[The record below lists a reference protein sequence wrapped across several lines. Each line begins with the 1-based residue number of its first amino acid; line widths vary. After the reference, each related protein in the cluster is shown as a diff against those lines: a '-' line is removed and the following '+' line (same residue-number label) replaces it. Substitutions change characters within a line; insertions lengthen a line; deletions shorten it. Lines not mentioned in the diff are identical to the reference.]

1 MVLAPFESYLR
12 GMDTFIVMVR
22 KLDEAR
28 SPMPP
33 QAFAARFKF
42 ADQAG
47 DAVLERLPGA
57 ALLGVARVSADGA
70 GALGLAHE
78 EVRPL

>member
-1 MVLAPFESYLR
+1 MYLR
-12 GMDTFIVMVR
+12 RMDTFIVMVR
-22 KLDEAR
+22 QRDEAG

-47 DAVLERLPGA
+47 DAILKVLTGA
-57 ALLGVARVSADGA
+57 ALLGVAQLSAGGA
-70 GALGLAHE
+70 EALGLAE
-78 EVRPL
+78 EQVRPL